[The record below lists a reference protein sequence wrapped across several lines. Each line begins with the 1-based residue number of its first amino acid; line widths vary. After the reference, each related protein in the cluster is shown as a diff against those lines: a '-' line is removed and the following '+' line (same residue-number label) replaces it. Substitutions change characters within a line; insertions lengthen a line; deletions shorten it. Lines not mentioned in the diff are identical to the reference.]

1 MEFVLL
7 KIGSPEWELM
17 WEWLTTH
24 PINKGLAEPSV
35 ALNENEA
42 WQYVGTYKKGNIGIS
57 DLRHRH
63 HPLTGRVELLSFK
76 HEINDESIEK
86 KFRV

>member
-7 KIGSPEWELM
+7 KIGSPEWEEL
-17 WEWLTTH
+17 WQWLASH
-24 PINKGLAEPSV
+24 PINQGLTEPSV

-42 WQYVGTYKKGNIGIS
+42 WQYTGTYKQGKIGIS
-57 DLRHRH
+57 DLRHRN
-63 HPLTGRVELLSFK
+63 HPVTNRIEVLSYK
-76 HEINDESIEK
+76 HEIKDDSIEK